1 MVSLFCLKK
10 QRLVLIGLCLLFIT
24 GGIISAFRV
33 NRPASSENTARK
45 IQENLAT
52 VLTDIDRQA
61 DNQVKRIRQG
71 KSLAV
76 SDIQFLLINGDK
88 ILEWSDNHYI
98 PSFYILSGE
107 YDLKYIRLTSG
118 DFIVKRVAVDSIR
131 NLVTVIPLHIQYRIS
146 NDYLKPYWHPK
157 IFDHQDVLILLPE
170 LEQGYPITIKD
181 QVIFKVLVIQEL
193 SQDTKAQGF
202 AIGFLTIAII
212 LIVILI
218 TDWIKNIA
226 HTKPFTG
233 FVILFG
239 SLTVLRS
246 ALIMLQFPARFGTLF
261 LFDPKDFASSQ
272 LNPSLGDMVL
282 NAIVIFVLCF
292 YLFKNYKRFRFLSKS
307 GNWGITILS
316 ALCVF
321 YGILYPSIVTQT
333 IYNNSEITLSIS
345 HSLEFDFLRI
355 AGFVLLIISWISAFL
370 FIHVAIKLLTGN
382 ESIKQISVSILIGCL
397 IFIGINELTSQ
408 QYNASAITAVVYLVS
423 IVSFKVYNTLDRFQ
437 YATFVYFFIAVV
449 CFAFAGANAI
459 GFFENHQKAEN
470 QQRFAENFLVE
481 RDYFGEYLMR
491 EAADKI
497 AKDAFIQSRLTNP
510 LIGKEAIKHKIQQ
523 VSLSG
528 YFNRYNVSI
537 SLYDQAGTPLP
548 DESDTVTFSVL
559 SKLYNQDQFKTD
571 YKNVFYVTDREDRT
585 MKKYVVL
592 IPVKKRALTIG
603 NVLIELSLKRII
615 PENVYPELLVDNR
628 FQQAYRPQ
636 DVSYAI
642 ISSSQI
648 EYSAGSFNYDSL
660 IERELSNV
668 DLYSEGIFR
677 GGYLHVG
684 VEDVSGR
691 LAIVSS
697 PALPFMYQLADFSFL
712 VLLGIGAVLIFLLIE
727 GVLHY
732 SGSKNL
738 FFSARIQL
746 ILNLAFFVPL
756 VAVCLITLGLT
767 AKSSRE
773 QLKDDFLS
781 KATQFGKA
789 ISLTINDVNF
799 SSQEDF
805 ENEFKNVTTL
815 ANLDA
820 NLYATDGTLITTSQP
835 LIFENQLLA
844 TYLDPAVF
852 RRMKRGETTFVATD
866 RVGSL
871 EFYVAYSKV
880 LSPDTGEM
888 LGILGIPFFQSG
900 ASIEQMQITVLTNI
914 ISIFTLV
921 FIVLLIVSFFVTKWL
936 TAPLSMITQTF
947 GRISLTK
954 TNKPLEWKSDDEIG
968 LMVREYN
975 HMLDTLSDSKRE
987 LEKNQREKAWREIAQ
1002 QVAHEIKN
1010 PLTPMKLTLQQLERS
1025 LQHEDQSNDKLKK
1038 TVMSL
1043 LSQINSLDELASSFS
1058 SFAKMP
1064 EPVMKPLELVSLLN
1078 RSINLHAQEGK
1089 IVFTT
1094 ELTTAPIFA
1103 DEQLLGR
1110 ILSNIILN
1118 GIQAVPKDKSP
1129 EIDVKLVDH
1138 NPYFTIFISDN
1149 GVGIDQELIDKIFL
1163 PHFTTKKTG
1172 SGLGL
1177 AIARQGIEQ
1186 MGGRISFKT
1195 SPGGATFQIDLPQN
1209 T

>member
-1 MVSLFCLKK
+1 M
-10 QRLVLIGLCLLFIT
+10 
-24 GGIISAFRV
+24 
-33 NRPASSENTARK
+33 
-45 IQENLAT
+45 
-52 VLTDIDRQA
+52 DRQA
-61 DNQVKRIRQG
+61 NDQLKRILQA
-71 KSLAV
+71 KPLAV
-76 SDIQFLLINGDK
+76 SAVQFLLIDESK
-88 ILEWSDNHYI
+88 ILEWSGNHFV
-98 PSFYILSGE
+98 PSFYILTGA
-107 YDLKYIRLTSG
+107 YNLKYIRLTSG
-118 DFIVKRVAVDSIR
+118 DFIIKKVAVDSVR
-131 NLVTVIPLHIQYRIS
+131 SLVTVIPLHIQYRIS
-146 NDYLKPYWHPK
+146 NDYLKPYWHPEV
-157 IFDHQDVLILLPE
+157 FDNSNVLILLPE
-170 LEQGYPITIKD
+170 LTQGYPITVD
-181 QVIFKVLVIQEL
+181 GQVVFKVLANQE
-193 SQDTKAQGF
+193 SSRDREAQGL
-202 AIGFLTIAII
+202 AIGFLTIATI
-212 LIVILI
+212 LIVMLI
-218 TDWIKNIA
+218 AGWIKYFA
-226 HTKPFTG
+226 QTKPFTG
-233 FVILFG
+233 FVVLFG
-239 SLTVLRS
+239 SLAGLR
-246 ALIMLQFPARFGTLF
+246 AVMIFLQFPARFGTLF

-272 LNPSLGDMVL
+272 LNPSLGDMLL

-292 YLFKNYKRFRFLSKS
+292 YLFRNYKRFNFLSKS
-307 GNWGITILS
+307 GNWVITILS
-316 ALCVF
+316 VLCVF
-321 YGILYPSIVTQT
+321 YGMLYPSIVTQT

-345 HSLEFDFLRI
+345 QSLDFGLLRVTSFI
-355 AGFVLLIISWISAFL
+355 LLVVSWISSFL
-370 FIHVAIKLLTGN
+370 FVHVAVKLLT
-382 ESIKQISVSILIGCL
+382 EKDSIKQISISILTGCF
-397 IFIGINELTSQ
+397 IFIGINELTGQ
-408 QYNASAITAVVYLVS
+408 QYSVPAITAVVYLVS
-423 IVSFKVYNTLDRFQ
+423 VVSFTVYNTLDRFQ

-449 CFAFAGANAI
+449 CFAFAGANTI
-459 GFFENHQKAEN
+459 GYFENHQKAEN

-497 AKDAFIQSRLTNP
+497 AKDVFIQSQLTNP

-537 SLYDQAGTPLP
+537 SLYDQLGIPLP
-548 DESDTVTFSVL
+548 DETDTINFNVL
-559 SKLYNQDQFKTD
+559 SKRYAQEQFKTD
-571 YKNVFYVTDREDRT
+571 SANVFYVTDREDRT
-585 MKKYVVL
+585 LKKYVVL
-592 IPVKKRALTIG
+592 VSVKKRNLVVG

-628 FQQAYRPQ
+628 FQQAYRPREL
-636 DVSYAI
+636 SYAV

-648 EYSAGSFNYDSL
+648 EYSAGSFNYETL
-660 IERELSNV
+660 IGSELANV

-697 PALPFMYQLADFSFL
+697 PALPFMYRLADFSFL
-712 VLLGIGAVLIFLLIE
+712 VLLGIGAVLVFLLIE
-727 GVLHY
+727 GVIHY

-756 VAVCLITLGLT
+756 VAVCIITLGLT

-773 QLKDDFLS
+773 QLKDDFLN
-781 KATQFGKA
+781 KATQFGKTV
-789 ISLTINDVNF
+789 SLTIKDADLTR
-799 SSQEDF
+799 QGDF

-820 NLYATDGTLITTSQP
+820 NLYAVDGTLLATSQP

-852 RRMKRGETTFVATD
+852 RRMKRGEATFVATD

-888 LGILGIPFFQSG
+888 IGILGIPFFQSG

-987 LEKNQREKAWREIAQ
+987 LENNQREKAWREIAQ

-1025 LQHEDQSNDKLKK
+1025 MQHEDQGNDKLKK
-1038 TVMSL
+1038 TVLLL

-1064 EPVMKPLELVSLLN
+1064 EPVMKPIELVVLLN
-1078 RSINLHAQEGK
+1078 RIINLHAQEGK
-1089 IVFTT
+1089 IIFHT
-1094 ELTTAPIFA
+1094 ELTVAPIFA

-1110 ILSNIILN
+1110 IFSNIILN
-1118 GIQAVPKDKSP
+1118 GIQAVAADNAPLINILLEAHD
-1129 EIDVKLVDH
+1129 
-1138 NPYFTIFISDN
+1138 PYYSVLISDN
-1149 GVGIDQELIDKIFL
+1149 GTGISQELVDKIFL

-1195 SPGGATFQIDLPQN
+1195 SSEGTTFRIDLPQN
-1209 T
+1209 K